1 MGILDDVIQMIES
14 DQEPEKDKG
23 QQQQDPAQPAAQQ
36 QAPDQDDKNSE
47 WYSDDFKKAFRMK

>member
-1 MGILDDVIQMIES
+1 MIES